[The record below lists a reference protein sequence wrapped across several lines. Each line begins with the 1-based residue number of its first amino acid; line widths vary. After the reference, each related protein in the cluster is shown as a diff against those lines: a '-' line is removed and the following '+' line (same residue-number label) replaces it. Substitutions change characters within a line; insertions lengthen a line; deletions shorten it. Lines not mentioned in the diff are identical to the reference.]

1 MPTPMQM
8 LGREIGFITR
18 EATKAANRS
27 AGARKG
33 WETRRSGIKTVKPKA
48 TDPTG
53 YYTTGTR
60 TGRHTRHFYDDIRKA
75 RASAQR
81 QMTLKM
87 KNGEF
92 VLNTPDYGNKALELK
107 KSILAFNAK
116 VGGGAIR
123 EAQIRRMNPDKLYF
137 MMTRE
142 KTTLDV
148 FFAYSPDD
156 EYNIEQVT
164 NVDWL
169 IERYNYYTEQGWM

>member
-1 MPTPMQM
+1 MPTLMQM
-8 LGREIGFITR
+8 LGREIGSITR
-18 EATKAANRS
+18 ESAKAANRS

-33 WETRRSGIKTVKPKA
+33 WETRRSGFRAERPKA
-48 TDPTG
+48 TTPTG
-53 YYTTGTR
+53 YYSTGTR
-60 TGRHTRHFYDDIRKA
+60 SGRHTRHFYDDIRKA

-81 QMTLKM
+81 QMTLRM

-92 VLNTPDYGNKALELK
+92 VINTPDYGNKALELK
-107 KSILAFNAK
+107 KSIIAFNTK
-116 VGGGAIR
+116 MGGGTIR
-123 EAQIRRMNPDKLYF
+123 DAQIRRMDPNKLYF

-142 KTTLDV
+142 KATLDV
-148 FFAYSPDD
+148 FFAYSPGD